1 MSLSELV
8 ETLEEGAH
16 RIDIDGT
23 PSQVGPT
30 PDELREAA
38 SQLLAMKGALEEA
51 RAAIQAE
58 RDCVV
63 ECATLAPEHDLA
75 TLDEI
80 TRPHVEEYD
89 RLLAKIA
96 ALLTTSAADKIAE
109 GLRDAIA
116 IAKGGSPNSGGGDA

>member
-8 ETLEEGAH
+8 ERAVFLANSLDRSVH
-16 RIDIDGT
+16 
-23 PSQVGPT
+23 
-30 PDELREAA
+30 PDADVISAMA
-38 SQLLAMKGALEEA
+38 SQILAMKGALEEA

-80 TRPHVEEYD
+80 TKPHVEEYD
-89 RLLAKIA
+89 RLLAKID
-96 ALLTTSAADKIAE
+96 ALLSGSAADKIAE

-116 IAKGGSPNSGGGDA
+116 FAKGHPNPSEKE